1 MSRFKLK
8 LRSCRGF
15 TFIELLIALGLTS
28 IITFAALQFYTS
40 LNQQSISQQEMADIQ
55 QVNRA
60 CLEEISTALRSAGYG
75 LSTHPAYEVAGD
87 SLFVY
92 LQKDHPVD
100 TIAYFLEEFTSDE
113 YLELMGENTSATSVY
128 KLMRKMNSDTA
139 QVFADYLTDMRITV
153 INSKL
158 VAVTLETQSSR
169 PDDTYPQNN
178 GYRRFTNTDRVVIR
192 NIF

>member
-1 MSRFKLK
+1 MTRFKPRS
-8 LRSCRGF
+8 RSCKGF
-15 TFIELLIALGLTS
+15 TFIELLIALFLTG

-55 QVNRA
+55 QMNRA
-60 CLEEISTALRSAGYG
+60 SLKEISTTLRSAGYG
-75 LSTHPAYEVAGD
+75 LSTHPAYEVTAD

-92 LQKDHPVD
+92 LKRNHPVD
-100 TIAYFLEEFTSDE
+100 TIAYFLEEFSLEE
-113 YLELMGENTSATSVY
+113 YTELMGQNTSGTPVY
-128 KLMRKMNSDTA
+128 KLMRKINSDTA
-139 QVFADYLTDMRITV
+139 QVFADYLTDLRFTV

-158 VAVTLETQSSR
+158 VAVTLETQSAR
-169 PDDTYPQNN
+169 PDETFQQNN